1 MPEILIL
8 ADDLSGAADCAGGC
22 AAAGLDALVLLEA
35 ASSGEATASVL
46 AIDLHSRD
54 GCPAEAGRAMARAL
68 GLARDAHTKIIYQ
81 KMDST
86 LRGNWAH
93 ELVYARGA
101 IPGPTDKAPLAI
113 VAPAFPRRGR
123 ISRQGRVLVGA
134 ERAVSPGVG
143 SSGKMTDAGD
153 IAAPLRQLGLRVGCL
168 PGPQLRQPVRRLA
181 EEVAAAA
188 GSGVDALVCDAE
200 TDRDLAVIVTAV
212 LSAGVPTLWVGSAG
226 LMRQLAQQVA
236 PNQTKPSKPG
246 ALTGPILF
254 VVGSASATSLGQFE
268 ALAAEPEVTSIRLRP
283 DDLRREGADRQL
295 EGQLEAAIGRGF
307 DTALLIERAGTPLPP
322 LDAGLVATL
331 AEGVGR
337 RLGRIGALVATGGET
352 ARRLLARAGIWGVR
366 LGGEVEVGVPW
377 GIGLG
382 ERGLPIITKAGA
394 FGDNQTLVACRKA
407 LREEDVSRDPL

>member
-35 ASSGEATASVL
+35 ASSGEATAAVL

-54 GCPAEAGRAMARAL
+54 GSPDEAGRAMARAL
-68 GLARDAHTKIIYQ
+68 SLAWDAHTKIIYH

-93 ELVYARGA
+93 ELVCARGA
-101 IPGPTDKAPLAI
+101 IAGPTGKAPLAI
-113 VAPAFPRRGR
+113 VAPAFPQRGR
-123 ISRQGRVLVGA
+123 ISRQGRVLVRA
-134 ERAVSPGVG
+134 ELAVSPGIG
-143 SSGKMTDAGD
+143 SSGEITDAGD
-153 IAAPLRQLGLRVGCL
+153 IAAPLRRLGMRVRSFA
-168 PGPQLRQPVRRLA
+168 GPQLRQPVQGLA
-181 EEVAAAA
+181 DEVAAAA
-188 GSGVDALVCDAE
+188 GSGVDALVWDAE
-200 TDRDLAVIVTAV
+200 TDRDLAAIVTAV

-226 LMRQLAQQVA
+226 LMRQLAQHVE
-236 PNQTKPSKPG
+236 PNKTEPSQPG
-246 ALTGPILF
+246 ALSGPILF

-268 ALAAEPEVTSIRLRP
+268 VLAAEPEVTSIRLRA

-307 DTALLIERAGTPLPP
+307 DTALLIEGAGTPLP

-331 AEGVGR
+331 AAGVGR
-337 RLGRIGALVATGGET
+337 RLDSVGGLVVTGGET
-352 ARRLLARAGIWGVR
+352 ARCLLASAGISGLR

-382 ERGLPIITKAGA
+382 KRRLPIVTKAGA
-394 FGDNQTLVACRKA
+394 FGDNKTLVACRNA
-407 LREEDVSRDPL
+407 LRGGKM